1 MSRFFNII
9 QSSREF
15 QRPDP
20 HEYISSLALRTAR
33 LVRTYGYFSQPLRS
47 RTPHTE
53 KNTREECAPCD
64 LNCMK
69 EKKETISVLVD
80 LIETL
85 KDGQDGFKQ
94 AAESVRNPALKAL
107 FSDYSQQRSRFATAL
122 QSEAR
127 SHGETKPENSSST
140 AGALHRGWIN
150 LKSAI
155 TGGDE
160 HAILAEC
167 ERGEDSAV
175 DEYKKALDDGLTPSA
190 QELVSR
196 QFAEIKAA
204 HDRIKS
210 LRDASKG

>member
-1 MSRFFNII
+1 M
-9 QSSREF
+9 
-15 QRPDP
+15 
-20 HEYISSLALRTAR
+20 
-33 LVRTYGYFSQPLRS
+33 
-47 RTPHTE
+47 
-53 KNTREECAPCD
+53 
-64 LNCMK
+64 
-69 EKKETISVLVD
+69 KKENTVLNN

-85 KDGQDGFKQ
+85 KDGQKGFNE
-94 AAESVRNPALKAL
+94 AAEGVSNPNLKSL
-107 FSDYSQQRSRFATAL
+107 FRDYSQQRSRFASAL

-127 SHGETKPENSSST
+127 QHGETDPETSSSAT
-140 AGALHRGWIN
+140 GTLHRGWIN

-175 DEYKKALDDGLTPSA
+175 EEYKKALENGLTPSA

-196 QFAEIKAA
+196 QFPEIKAA

-210 LRDASKG
+210 LRDATKA

>member
-1 MSRFFNII
+1 MRHAHASRDATHF
-9 QSSREF
+9 
-15 QRPDP
+15 
-20 HEYISSLALRTAR
+20 YM
-33 LVRTYGYFSQPLRS
+33 
-47 RTPHTE
+47 
-53 KNTREECAPCD
+53 KNETTV
-64 LNCMK
+64 LNN
-69 EKKETISVLVD
+69 

-85 KDGQDGFKQ
+85 KDGQEGFKQ
-94 AAESVRNPALKAL
+94 AAEGVSDPKLKSL

-127 SHGETKPENSSST
+127 RHGETEPETSSSA

-175 DEYKKALDDGLTPSA
+175 EEFKKALDDGLSPSA
-190 QELVSR
+190 QELVSS
-196 QFAEIKAA
+196 QFAGIKAA

-210 LRDASKG
+210 LRDATKG